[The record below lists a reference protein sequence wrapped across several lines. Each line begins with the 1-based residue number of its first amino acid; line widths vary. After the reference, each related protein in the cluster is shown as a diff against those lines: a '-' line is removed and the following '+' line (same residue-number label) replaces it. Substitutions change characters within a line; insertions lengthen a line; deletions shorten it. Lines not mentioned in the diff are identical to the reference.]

1 MLTITDDPVKLIKKS
16 KIFDFDNP
24 PYEPIQL
31 IKDMYHTMI
40 NNNGIGISH
49 VQIKEHNEPYSV
61 FVINMEP
68 DVKAFFN
75 PVVVGYSDDII
86 SLEEGCL
93 SFPGMICKIK
103 RPRHVRIRFQ
113 DENGDTHT
121 ELFTGITARV
131 CQHEYDHLNGELF
144 FNKANKYHRDLAL
157 KRWKAYIKTK
167 EN

>member
-1 MLTITDDPVKLIKKS
+1 MNIELVKPDNPVLLKPTELFNFENPQIDPVELIDAMNE
-16 KIFDFDNP
+16 IM
-24 PYEPIQL
+24 Q
-31 IKDMYHTMI
+31 
-40 NNNGIGISH
+40 NNDGIGLAAP
-49 VQIKEHNEPYSV
+49 QIGLSLSV
-61 FVINMEP
+61 FTINLG
-68 DVKAFFN
+68 DDCKAFFN